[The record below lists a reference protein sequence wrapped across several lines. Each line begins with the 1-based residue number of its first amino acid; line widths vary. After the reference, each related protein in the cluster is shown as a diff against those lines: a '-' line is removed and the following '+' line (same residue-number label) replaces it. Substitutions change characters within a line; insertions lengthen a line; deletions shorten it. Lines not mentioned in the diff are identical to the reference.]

1 MRPLCCAGDVA
12 WRGVEQPLDVS
23 GRNVCT
29 SMLARRWVREVVST
43 HANKLNKNQKG
54 SGALRWDETL
64 KYWNSG
70 PFLSLVLR
78 RRGGILPLSGGGGGS
93 GSGIVRSFRF
103 LRLLGSVS
111 SDLF

>member
-1 MRPLCCAGDVA
+1 MFAGTV
-12 WRGVEQPLDVS
+12 G
-23 GRNVCT
+23 
-29 SMLARRWVREVVST
+29 EVVNT
-43 HANKLNKNQKG
+43 HANKLNKNQKKKG